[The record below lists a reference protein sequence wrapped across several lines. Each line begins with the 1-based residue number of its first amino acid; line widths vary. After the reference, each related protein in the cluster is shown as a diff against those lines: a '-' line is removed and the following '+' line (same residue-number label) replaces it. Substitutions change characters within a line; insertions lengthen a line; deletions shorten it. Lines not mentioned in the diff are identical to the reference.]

1 METIA
6 VFDFDGTLTKK
17 DSFKDFLVYT
27 FGIAKFYHG
36 ILKNIFQLTSY
47 ACGLI
52 TNQQAKERMFKT
64 FFAGW
69 TGECFQRICITYSL
83 EKIDGILRSEAKDR
97 MEWHK
102 AQAHRVV
109 MVSASLVDWLTP
121 WAIKNGFHDVIATE
135 PEIKNGV
142 LTGRF
147 STPNCHGQEKKR
159 RFLEKYPDRNRYI
172 LYVYG
177 DSNGDKE
184 LLKMADKPF
193 FRCFR

>member
-1 METIA
+1 MKTIV

-17 DSFKDFLVYT
+17 DSFKDFLIYT
-27 FGIAKFYHG
+27 FGIAKFYQG
-36 ILKNIFQLTSY
+36 IFINIFTLAGY
-47 ACGLI
+47 AFGLI
-52 TNQQAKERMFKT
+52 KNQQAKEKLFQ
-64 FFAGW
+64 FFFGGW
-69 TGECFQRICITYSL
+69 KSDLFQRNCQTYSL
-83 EKIDGILRSEAKDR
+83 EKINFILRSEAIDR

-102 AQAHRVV
+102 TQSHLLV
-109 MVSASLVDWLTP
+109 MVSASMADWLKP

-135 PEIKNGV
+135 PEIDNGI
-142 LTGRF
+142 LTGNF
-147 STPNCHGQEKKR
+147 ATPNCHGQEKKR
-159 RFLEKYPDRNRYI
+159 RFLEKYPDRDQYT